1 MKLICTVFFL
11 LVGLATAMAQK
22 AYEVSF
28 ISKDLLPYA
37 SAVVRNQEITCE
49 VKDLNNVIYHV
60 KKAVTVMNKNGD
72 DAAEIVVGYD
82 KSTSIKYI
90 KGAVYNEFGIIIR
103 KLADK
108 DFNDHAAI
116 SNSSLFEDDRVKYY
130 TPAVTTY
137 PYTVEYEYEVRYKQ
151 SINFPDWMPITG
163 SNQSVEN
170 ASYKFICKP
179 AFNIRYKEF
188 NITDKAI
195 IGTDASGLKTYTWKV
210 SNKKAIKDEPYTPNW
225 RNFLTRVMVA
235 PEKFL
240 YGNINGEFTN
250 WQGMGKWVSDKLLI
264 NRDQVPQE
272 TIHHL
277 RQLTENITDPKL
289 KAKTIY
295 EYVQQKTHY
304 ISVQVGI
311 GGYQPFLASDV
322 DRLSYGDCKALVN
335 YTGALLKAV
344 GVNSYYCIVKSGDE
358 KISLL
363 DDFASMN
370 QADHVIL
377 CMPFKNDTTWVDCT
391 SQTAPFGYLG
401 SFTADRTV
409 LACTPEGGKLLHTPK
424 YASQQN
430 LQVTKAGFNIA
441 NDGMLTGSLT
451 TFYKGTQ
458 YDNAEEMVG
467 EPVAEQIK
475 LLQKRYGAI
484 NNLDI
489 EKFDIKQDKS
499 IQPTTTENV
508 KITAH
513 DFANADNGKLYFSIN
528 PLNRLGKAPRDV
540 RNRVYPVYI
549 NNGYTDED
557 EITYTIPEGYKL
569 DMSPLD
575 VTLDKP
581 FGKFKATM
589 VLNGDKLVFKRRIQI
604 IDGTYDKEI
613 YHDLVEFYQAVVD
626 ADNYN
631 VMLVKN

>member
-1 MKLICTVFFL
+1 MKLICTAFFL
-11 LVGLATAMAQK
+11 LAGLATAMAQK
-22 AYEVSF
+22 AYEVSL
-28 ISKDLLPYA
+28 ISKDMLPYA
-37 SAVVRNQEITCE
+37 SAVVRNQEISCE
-49 VKDLNNVIYHV
+49 VKELNNVIYHV

-72 DAAEIVVGYD
+72 DAAEIVVNYD

-195 IGTDASGLKTYTWKV
+195 IGTDGLGLKTYTWKV

-225 RNFLTRVMVA
+225 RNFLARVMVA

-272 TIHHL
+272 TIHHV

-289 KAKTIY
+289 KAKKIY

-391 SQTAPFGYLG
+391 SRTAPFGYLG
-401 SFTADRTV
+401 SFTADRAV

-581 FGKFKATM
+581 FGKFKAIM

-613 YHDLVEFYQAVVD
+613 YHDLVDFYQAVVD

>member
-1 MKLICTVFFL
+1 MKLIFTAFFL
-11 LVGLATAMAQK
+11 LVSIAAAVAQK
-22 AYEVSF
+22 AYEVGL

-49 VKDLNNVIYHV
+49 VKELNNVIYHV

-72 DAAEIVVGYD
+72 DVAEIVVGYD

-90 KGAVYNEFGIIIR
+90 KGAVYNEFGIITR
-103 KLADK
+103 KLSDK

-130 TPAVTTY
+130 TPAMATY
-137 PYTVEYEYEVRYKQ
+137 PYTIEYEYEVRYKQ
-151 SINFPDWMPITG
+151 SINFPVWMPITG
-163 SNQSVEN
+163 SNQSLEN
-170 ASYKFICKP
+170 ASYKFVCKP

-188 NITDKAI
+188 NTTDKAI
-195 IGTDASGLKTYTWKV
+195 IGTDALGLKTYTWKV

-225 RNFLTRVMVA
+225 RNFLTRVIIA
-235 PEKFL
+235 PDKFL

-250 WQGMGKWVSDKLLI
+250 WQGMGKWVSDKLLF

-272 TIHHL
+272 TIHHV
-277 RQLTENITDPKL
+277 RQLTETITDPKL

-424 YASQQN
+424 YPTQGN

-441 NDGMLTGSLT
+441 NDGVLTGTLN

-458 YDNAEEMVG
+458 YDNAEELIG

-484 NNLDI
+484 SNLDI

-499 IQPTTTENV
+499 LQPSTTENI

-513 DFANADNGKLYFSIN
+513 DFANVDNGKLYFSIN
-528 PLNRLGKAPRDV
+528 PLNRLGRAPRDV

-557 EITYTIPEGYKL
+557 EITYSIPAGYKL
-569 DMSPLD
+569 NMSPLD

-604 IDGTYDKEI
+604 IDGTYDKET
-613 YHDLVEFYQAVVD
+613 YHDLVDFYQAVVD

>member
-1 MKLICTVFFL
+1 MKLICTAFFL
-11 LVGLATAMAQK
+11 LAGLATAMAQK
-22 AYEVSF
+22 AYEVGF

-60 KKAVTVMNKNGD
+60 KKAVTVINKNGD

-195 IGTDASGLKTYTWKV
+195 IGTDGLGLKTYTWKV

-250 WQGMGKWVSDKLLI
+250 WQGMGKWISDKLLI

-272 TIHHL
+272 TIHHV

-289 KAKTIY
+289 KAKKIY

-441 NDGMLTGSLT
+441 NDGRLTGSLT

-484 NNLDI
+484 SNLYV

-499 IQPTTTENV
+499 IQPSTTENV

-557 EITYTIPEGYKL
+557 EITYSIPAGYKL

-604 IDGTYDKEI
+604 IDGTYDKET
-613 YHDLVEFYQAVVD
+613 YHDLVDFYQAVVD

>member
-1 MKLICTVFFL
+1 MKLICTAFFL
-11 LVGLATAMAQK
+11 LAGLATAMAQK
-22 AYEVSF
+22 AYEVSL
-28 ISKDLLPYA
+28 ISKDMLPYA
-37 SAVVRNQEITCE
+37 SAVVRNQEISCE
-49 VKDLNNVIYHV
+49 VKELNNVIYHV

-72 DAAEIVVGYD
+72 DAAEIVVNYD

-195 IGTDASGLKTYTWKV
+195 IGTDGLGLKTYTWKV

-225 RNFLTRVMVA
+225 RNFLARVMVA

-272 TIHHL
+272 TIHHV

-289 KAKTIY
+289 KAKKIY

-581 FGKFKATM
+581 FGKFKAIM

-613 YHDLVEFYQAVVD
+613 YHDLVDFYQAVVD